1 MTDGE
6 KLKQRLLELGMKK
19 TEFARRYGTSSQNV
33 YMLFKTKE
41 FRKDVKEKIEE
52 ILEFKFDPVFTNE
65 YKNKY
70 FEILRKYTELLEE
83 NKKLSND
90 ITKLKKMIL

>member
-6 KLKQRLLELGMKK
+6 KLKQRLLETGMKK

-41 FRKDVKEKIEE
+41 FRKDVKNKIEK
-52 ILEFKFDPVFTNE
+52 ILEFKFEPNFPDE
-65 YKNKY
+65 YKMKY
-70 FEILRKYTELLEE
+70 FDILKKYTEILEE
-83 NKKLSND
+83 NKMLNKD
-90 ITKLKKMIL
+90 ITKLKKMLL